1 MYSSILNKKE
11 DFNELKRLQEYIKSA
26 NNFEELEIYDLCKR
40 AYENCS
46 KSLNNSEIS
55 KNNEIYK
62 DFTDSLNQYFSQ
74 KKSIMET
81 LIYFEEERK
90 KVKENQIQKEKKNN
104 DLLQI
109 YKNNKNELNKMLNQ
123 IDNNLEDINN
133 KFKLQIEESFVV
145 SDMIEQSFIILEK
158 NKKDNKNISNNN
170 NDLNLIKNNSGFD
183 DKEKLKEFL
192 FNISECLE
200 DVKKNLEKLEEYYN
214 DIIKYEN
221 AKNREN
227 EKLKILKNK
236 YLELDKKLKKS
247 INNNYNKIN

>member
-46 KSLNNSEIS
+46 KSLNNSEIL

-62 DFTDSLNQYFSQ
+62 DFTDSLNQHFNQ

-81 LIYFEEERK
+81 LIFFEEERK
-90 KVKENQIQKEKKNN
+90 KINDNKTQKEKKNS

-123 IDNNLEDINN
+123 IESDLKEINS
-133 KFKLQIEESFVV
+133 KIKIQIEESYIM

-158 NKKDNKNISNNN
+158 NKMDNKYNNNNN
-170 NDLNLIKNNSGFD
+170 NDLNLYKNNSGFD

-200 DVKKNLEKLEEYYN
+200 DVKENIIKLEEYYK
-214 DIIKYEN
+214 DILKYEE
-221 AKNREN
+221 AKINEN

-247 INNNYNKIN
+247 IKISNL

>member
-109 YKNNKNELNKMLNQ
+109 YKNNKNEINKMLNQ

>member
-46 KSLNNSEIS
+46 KSLNNSEIL

-109 YKNNKNELNKMLNQ
+109 YKNNKNEINKMLNQ

-133 KFKLQIEESFVV
+133 KFKIQIEESFVV

-247 INNNYNKIN
+247 IKISNL

>member
-1 MYSSILNKKE
+1 
-11 DFNELKRLQEYIKSA
+11 
-26 NNFEELEIYDLCKR
+26 
-40 AYENCS
+40 
-46 KSLNNSEIS
+46 
-55 KNNEIYK
+55 
-62 DFTDSLNQYFSQ
+62 
-74 KKSIMET
+74 MET

-104 DLLQI
+104 DLLKI
-109 YKNNKNELNKMLNQ
+109 YKNNKNEINKMLNQ

>member
-109 YKNNKNELNKMLNQ
+109 YKNNKNEINKMLNQ

-133 KFKLQIEESFVV
+133 KFKIQIEESFVV

-170 NDLNLIKNNSGFD
+170 NDLNLIKNNSCFD

>member
-46 KSLNNSEIS
+46 KSLNNSEIL

-62 DFTDSLNQYFSQ
+62 DFTDSLNQHFNQ

-81 LIYFEEERK
+81 LIFFEEERK

-109 YKNNKNELNKMLNQ
+109 YKNNKNEINKMLNQ

>member
-109 YKNNKNELNKMLNQ
+109 YKNNKNEINKMLNQ

-133 KFKLQIEESFVV
+133 KFKIQIEESFVV

-247 INNNYNKIN
+247 IKISNL